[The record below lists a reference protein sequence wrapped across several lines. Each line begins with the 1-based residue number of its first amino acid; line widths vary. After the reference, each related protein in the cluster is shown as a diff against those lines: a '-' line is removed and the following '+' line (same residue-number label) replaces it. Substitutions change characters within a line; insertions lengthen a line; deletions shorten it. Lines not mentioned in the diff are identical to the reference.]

1 MNELSFTA
9 FNLLEGTFWIFCG
22 ALSYLAPHLIHH
34 MPRKFWNFL
43 FIDFMLFGISDY
55 VEAYYPV
62 SFLDKGGEW
71 LYAWKVLCII
81 GFVMCLVWYISKRS
95 SK

>member
-1 MNELSFTA
+1 MNVLSFTA

-22 ALSYLAPHLIHH
+22 ILSYVAPHFIHD
-34 MPRKFWNFL
+34 MSERFWKVLTLNFV
-43 FIDFMLFGISDY
+43 LFGLSDY

-71 LYAWKVLCII
+71 LYAWKILCII
-81 GFVMCLVWYISKRS
+81 GFVGCLIWYIAKRISK
-95 SK
+95 